1 MRHLIIALAVVLPA
15 VVAAQS
21 SPPGRLSYPPARSV
35 DVAEDYFGTTIAD
48 PYRWLEN
55 PDSPET
61 KAWVEAQN
69 KVTFAFLEA
78 VPARARIRGR
88 LKELWDYERYGAPQR
103 AGKHYLYSHNDG
115 LQNQSVIY
123 KTPSLDRNGDVLI
136 DPNTLSE
143 KGTVALSGFEASD
156 DGRRVAYATSASG
169 SDWME
174 WKVREVETGR
184 DLQDLVKWSKFSGAA
199 WLKDGSG
206 FFYSRYPEPKAGDIL
221 EAVNENHTLYFHKI
235 GTAQDQDPVVY
246 ARPDKPEWLF
256 GALVTEDGRWLVVSQ
271 FEGTEPKNRVFVRDV
286 SESSGKIEPFL
297 DLFDAEYTV
306 VGNDG
311 DLFYVETDAGAPR
324 KRLVA
329 IDRRQPDRARWKT
342 LIPEAP
348 GKDVL
353 ASVTMIGNR
362 FVAIWRADAHE
373 VLKIYGLD
381 GSFQKEIPLP
391 GLGTIA
397 ALSGKRRDTEAFFTF
412 TSFTFATT
420 AFRYGFASDETKVFR
435 QPKVAFRP
443 EDYETVQVFYRSK
456 DGTRI
461 PMFLTH
467 RKGMKRDGQNPTLLY
482 GYGGF
487 DISLTPTFSPGNVA
501 WLEQGGIYASANLRG
516 GGEYGREWH
525 DAGRLKNKQNVFDD
539 FIAAAEYL
547 IAEKYTSTPKLAI
560 NGGSN
565 GGLLVGACITQRPD
579 LFGAAVAQVG
589 VMDMLRFHKFTI
601 GKAWVSDYGSSET
614 KEGFDTLIKYSPLHN
629 IKRGGKYPA
638 TLIITA
644 DHDDRVVPAHS
655 HKFTATLQAAQAGD
669 APILARIQTE
679 AGHGAGTA
687 LNKTI
692 EERTDIWAF
701 LVQVLQIRDQRSG
714 ARD

>member
-1 MRHLIIALAVVLPA
+1 MTHRLIALVVVLPT

-21 SPPGRLSYPPARSV
+21 STPGRLSYPPAKSV
-35 DVAEDYFGTTIAD
+35 DVVEDYFGTRIAD

-55 PDSPET
+55 PDSPDT

-69 KVTFAFLEA
+69 KVTFGFLGA
-78 VPARARIRGR
+78 IPARDRIRSR
-88 LKELWDYERYGAPQR
+88 LKDLWNYERYGAPQR
-103 AGKHYLYSHNDG
+103 AGKSYVYSHNNG
-115 LQNQSVIY
+115 LQNQSVLF
-123 KTPSLDRNGDVLI
+123 KTPSLDRNGNVLL

-143 KGTVALSGFEASD
+143 KGTVALSGLEFSD
-156 DGRRVAYATSASG
+156 DGRVLAYATSASG

-184 DLQDLVKWSKFSGAA
+184 DRPDFVKWSKFSGAA

-206 FFYSRYPEPKAGDIL
+206 FFYCRYPEPKPGHLLD
-221 EAVNENHTLYFHKI
+221 AVNENHTLYFHRI
-235 GTAQDQDPVVY
+235 GTPQNQDRVVY
-246 ARPDKPEWLF
+246 ARPDKPDWLF
-256 GALVTEDGRWLVVSQ
+256 ESQVTEDGRWLVVSQ
-271 FEGTEPKNRVFVRDV
+271 FEGTEPKNRVFVKEL
-286 SESSGKIEPFL
+286 STPSATLEPFL
-297 DLFDAEYTV
+297 DLFDAEYSV
-306 VGNDG
+306 VGNDA
-311 DLFYVETDAGAPR
+311 DLFYIATDAGAPR

-329 IDRRQPDRARWKT
+329 INRRRPERAGWKT
-342 LIPEAP
+342 LIPEGP
-348 GKDVL
+348 GRDVL
-353 ASVTMIGNR
+353 ASVSMIGNR
-362 FVAIWRADAHE
+362 FIAIWRTDAHE
-373 VLKIYGLD
+373 VMKIYGLD
-381 GSFQKEIPLP
+381 GTFQKEIPLP

-397 ALSGKRRDTEAFFTF
+397 ALSGKRRDAEAFFTF
-412 TSFTFATT
+412 TSFIFPTT
-420 AFRYGFASDETKVFR
+420 AYRYDFASGETKVFR

-461 PMFLTH
+461 PMFLTS
-467 RKGMKRDGQNPTLLY
+467 RKGMKRDGRNPTLLY

-501 WLEQGGIYASANLRG
+501 WLEMGGIYAVANLRG

-547 IAEKYTSTPKLAI
+547 IAEQYTSTPKLAI

-565 GGLLVGACITQRPD
+565 GGLLVGACVTQRPD

-601 GKAWVSDYGSSET
+601 GKAWASDYGSADT

-629 IKRGGKYPA
+629 IKRGVKYPA
-638 TLIITA
+638 TLVITA

-669 APILARIQTE
+669 APILARIETE

-687 LNKTI
+687 LDKTR

-701 LVQVLQIRDQRSG
+701 LAQVLQIRD
-714 ARD
+714 